1 MDQEKKKREDV
12 SYQHQKWESQWHKKD
27 KEEMLY
33 INFMSA
39 GLIEMAAYEAQEVLS
54 SKSNDK
60 TGQNWHKP
68 VFRPLE
74 ISQSIHQIENCL
86 LKKIYWNSVKTE

>member
-1 MDQEKKKREDV
+1 
-12 SYQHQKWESQWHKKD
+12 
-27 KEEMLY
+27 MLY

-60 TGQNWHKP
+60 TGQN
-68 VFRPLE
+68 
-74 ISQSIHQIENCL
+74 
-86 LKKIYWNSVKTE
+86 